1 LERERILNKDCKKL
15 MLRKM
20 SFEAAKQ
27 KFLQLS
33 FAEKRAHYKN
43 KDYVELSSI
52 PKFQMGPGIIQQ
64 FPKTHDRV
72 YLWRGDIT
80 KLEIDAIVN
89 AANSQLASGG
99 GVCGSIFNAAG
110 REELQAECNT
120 FGGCETGKAVI
131 TGGYRLP
138 AKYIIHAVGP
148 IGEKP
153 EKLQDTYKSILKLCE
168 EKNISSV
175 AIPCISTG
183 IYGYPPDRAA
193 TVAVNTVLE
202 NLPANVE
209 RCILCT
215 FLEQDYNFY
224 KTLLSQ

>member
-1 LERERILNKDCKKL
+1 
-15 MLRKM
+15 M
-20 SFEAAKQ
+20 SFETAKQ
-27 KFLQLS
+27 KFLAMS
-33 FAEKRAHYKN
+33 FVEKRAHYKN
-43 KDYVELSSI
+43 EGFVELDKI
-52 PKFQMGPGIIQQ
+52 AKFQTGPRTMQE
-64 FPKTHDRV
+64 FPETYERV

-89 AANSQLASGG
+89 AANSQLAAGG

-110 REELQAECNT
+110 RTELQTECNT
-120 FGGCETGKAVI
+120 LGGCQTGSAVI

-138 AKYIIHAVGP
+138 ARYVIHAVGP
-148 IGEKP
+148 MGEKP
-153 EKLQDTYKSILKLCE
+153 QQLQDTYKSILKLCE

-193 TVAVNTVLE
+193 SVAVNTVLE
-202 NLPANVE
+202 NLPASVE